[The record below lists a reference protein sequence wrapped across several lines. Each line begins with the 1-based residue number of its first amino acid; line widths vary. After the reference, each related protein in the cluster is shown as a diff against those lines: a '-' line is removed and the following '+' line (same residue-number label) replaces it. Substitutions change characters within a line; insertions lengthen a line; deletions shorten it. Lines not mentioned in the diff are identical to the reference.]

1 MILLDLAIAFV
12 FIYLAQIIQNDE
24 FMAVLHVDLSQLV
37 LRIAGGTGQ
46 LCQLSL
52 AISGFICV
60 D

>member
-1 MILLDLAIAFV
+1 LGLAIAFV

-52 AISGFICV
+52 AVSGCICV